1 MNALYWLL
9 ALVAL
14 SHVAAVAA
22 IAGHGAAADAM
33 LIACLG
39 LTAAAVTLAFS
50 IYAKGLVPSYNYSGV
65 VTR

>member
-1 MNALYWLL
+1 VKAFYWLF

-50 IYAKGLVPSYNYSGV
+50 IYAKGLVPSYNYPGAV
-65 VTR
+65 AR